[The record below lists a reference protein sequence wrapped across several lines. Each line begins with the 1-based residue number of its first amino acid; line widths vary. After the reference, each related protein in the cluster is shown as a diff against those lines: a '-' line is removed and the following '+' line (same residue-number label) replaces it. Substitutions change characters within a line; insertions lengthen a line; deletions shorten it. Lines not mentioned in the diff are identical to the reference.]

1 MFLSWTS
8 DRPFVKHVKK
18 LPLKATASSCEICA
32 HEICTADHQTGIQS
46 GNLLPPLFSYSI
58 LRLAY
63 ETDSMTYEPEL
74 KSAIAEASTGTA
86 ADERYLV
93 PALVR
98 GLGILST
105 LSSTTSSPTLSEVA
119 ASLGV
124 TRSSAYRLLYT
135 LSHLGFVEYD
145 SRAKTYALGPQVL
158 ALGYGYLASRDILAV
173 SLPHLERLRDRTGW
187 SAHLG
192 ELHGC
197 EVLYLARVPTR
208 RPVSSTVHVGTRL
221 PAHATSMGRVLLSG
235 LTDDEIRQRYQEDSY
250 QEHMGR
256 PLDLSPYSSVA
267 ALLKQIAEDRLNGA
281 VVQNAVY
288 EAGVASVAA
297 PIRDV
302 TNRVVGAINISA
314 VSTLVSKAELDGP
327 LKEEVVAAAA
337 LISRDLGRQNP
348 Q

>member
-1 MFLSWTS
+1 
-8 DRPFVKHVKK
+8 
-18 LPLKATASSCEICA
+18 
-32 HEICTADHQTGIQS
+32 
-46 GNLLPPLFSYSI
+46 
-58 LRLAY
+58 
-63 ETDSMTYEPEL
+63 MTYEPER
-74 KSAIAEASTGTA
+74 KSAIAEASAGTA

-98 GLGILST
+98 GLSILSM
-105 LSSTTSSPTLSEVA
+105 LSSADSSPTLSEVA

-135 LSHLGFVEYD
+135 LGHLGFVEYD

-158 ALGYGYLASRDILAV
+158 ALGYGYLASRDIPAV
-173 SLPHLERLRDRTGW
+173 ALPHLERLRDRTGW

-208 RPVSSTVHVGTRL
+208 RLVSSTVHVGTRL

-235 LTDDEIRQRYQEDSY
+235 LTDDEIRQRYQQD
-250 QEHMGR
+250 MGR

-267 ALLKQIAEDRLNGA
+267 ALLEQIAGDRLNGA

-288 EAGVASVAA
+288 EAGVASAAA

-314 VSTLVSKAELDGP
+314 VSTLISEAELNGP

-337 LISRDLGRQNP
+337 LISRDMGRQNP